1 MLFPSDSVNDL
12 LCGASAVIQPTVI
25 AAALHY
31 AQRKKSWQS
40 IRFAQPRQRVSVFEV
55 FTTMGPRIFCRA
67 FRMTFDGFW
76 RLHAILLPHICTA
89 IRENRHYTCKGGREG
104 GDYSFPPIPNG
115 SISSSIRLGAA
126 IRYFAGGSPYDIVCM
141 FGISYSEVMSS
152 VWIIVHAINTCPQFE
167 ISYPDALEE
176 QKKIAA
182 GFEAASTPGIRNCAG
197 AIDGILIWMPKPSLK
212 EARKA
217 GVDQKKFLCGRKHKF
232 GLNCQAVSDC
242 RGRILDISIKYGGA
256 SSDCL
261 AFEASELHARL
272 ENGLMC
278 QDGDNE
284 RFVLF
289 GDNAYLNTAYMAT
302 PFTNVAGDPN
312 QVAEDSYNFYHSK
325 LRIQV
330 ECAFGMLVQRWGIL
344 RMAMPRNVG
353 VAKIVALVVALA
365 KLHNFCI
372 GESNVPERVPQ
383 VLDRDRLH
391 MMNDDSGYV
400 GLGNDD
406 PQQNTAVPIDLIH
419 LGEHFEDVPE
429 SLLRLH
435 RRRNVG
441 IDLPRAR
448 LFQMIV
454 DGHWQRPTRQ
464 GSNRQR

>member
-40 IRFAQPRQRVSVFEV
+40 IWFAQPRQRVSVFEV

-152 VWIIVHAINTCPQFE
+152 VWIIVHAINT
-167 ISYPDALEE
+167 
-176 QKKIAA
+176 
-182 GFEAASTPGIRNCAG
+182 
-197 AIDGILIWMPKPSLK
+197 
-212 EARKA
+212 
-217 GVDQKKFLCGRKHKF
+217 
-232 GLNCQAVSDC
+232 
-242 RGRILDISIKYGGA
+242 
-256 SSDCL
+256 
-261 AFEASELHARL
+261 
-272 ENGLMC
+272 
-278 QDGDNE
+278 
-284 RFVLF
+284 
-289 GDNAYLNTAYMAT
+289 
-302 PFTNVAGDPN
+302 
-312 QVAEDSYNFYHSK
+312 
-325 LRIQV
+325 
-330 ECAFGMLVQRWGIL
+330 
-344 RMAMPRNVG
+344 
-353 VAKIVALVVALA
+353 
-365 KLHNFCI
+365 
-372 GESNVPERVPQ
+372 
-383 VLDRDRLH
+383 
-391 MMNDDSGYV
+391 
-400 GLGNDD
+400 
-406 PQQNTAVPIDLIH
+406 
-419 LGEHFEDVPE
+419 